1 MDPVALATT
10 ALGAGVTAGLALIG
24 VTVAGVE
31 AIRPAPGDY
40 GAPLYLLAAGT
51 LGGVVLSGVVT
62 WWLLS
67 PFPST
72 YRRGGLAMVS
82 GFATVPLM
90 LIYPPV
96 HAALGTTALLA
107 VAAIAAALSL
117 MLARRARRLA
127 AG

>member
-10 ALGAGVTAGLALIG
+10 ALGAGVAAGLALIG

-51 LGGVVLSGVVT
+51 LGGLVLSGVVT
-62 WWLLS
+62 WWLLAS
-67 PFPST
+67 FPST

-82 GFATVPLM
+82 GFATVPAM
-90 LIYPPV
+90 LIYPPI
-96 HAALGTTALLA
+96 HAALGSPALLA
-107 VAAIAAALSL
+107 VAALAATLALVL
-117 MLARRARRLA
+117 IRRARRLA
-127 AG
+127 AA